1 MCCVQSPVLWPT
13 LLSRQLYERL
23 AAFFTWR
30 HSFQAFTLGKGRIM
44 RNLMSILTVIF
55 CRSNLLLFKTSLF
68 SWHRPVFLMPS
79 TSSRITQ
86 HSSLFHWARETH
98 WWSLF
103 FQKAVAENGHHQLW
117 FYFTI
122 GLFVQVCLWLWVEN
136 QRRHCSWGVSLDPS
150 VSASCCCLS
159 SSPVSGV
166 SLPHFASIWVWVFLV
181 SCDKPGLN
189 SISAS
194 PKGLLKRINH
204 LWSACY
210 LWVFFWNPTCNFASF
225 TCAKELQ
232 AFLTWQPSCSFFC
245 TGIEQII

>member
-13 LLSRQLYERL
+13 RLSRQLYEGL
-23 AAFFTWR
+23 AAFLTWR
-30 HSFQAFTLGKGRIM
+30 HSFQAFLLGKGRIM
-44 RNLMSILTVIF
+44 RNLISILTVIF
-55 CRSNLLLFKTSLF
+55 CRSNFLLFKTSLLSCPRF
-68 SWHRPVFLMPS
+68 SHA
-79 TSSRITQ
+79 
-86 HSSLFHWARETH
+86 FHLIQNHPAQSPFPLGT
-98 WWSLF
+98 SLF
-103 FQKAVAENGHHQLW
+103 FQKAVAENGQYRLW

-150 VSASCCCLS
+150 VSASCCWLS
-159 SSPVSGV
+159 SFPFSGV
-166 SLPHFASIWVWVFLV
+166 SLPHFASIRVWVFLV

-225 TCAKELQ
+225 TCAKEPQ
-232 AFLTWQPSCSFFC
+232 AFLIWQPSCSFFC
-245 TGIEQII
+245 TGIQQII